1 MVYLH
6 LVPLDLHGHDLVVH
20 PGQGYGL
27 VEDGEEHPK
36 EGRGWIVPLLPH
48 GNMPVEPDAKGK
60 TEHLLEHE
68 LNVVLDLAHDVLDGV
83 SCSKCAAL
91 E

>member
-1 MVYLH
+1 
-6 LVPLDLHGHDLVVH
+6 
-20 PGQGYGL
+20 
-27 VEDGEEHPK
+27 
-36 EGRGWIVPLLPH
+36 
-48 GNMPVEPDAKGK
+48 MPVEPDAKGK

-83 SCSKCAAL
+83 SCSKCAVL